1 MPGRLRAFLV
11 DDEPLA
17 VTRLS
22 RLLGA
27 TGRVEVVGRAGDAAE
42 ALAALGRLDADVVFL
57 DIHMPGMTGLELAA
71 RLPRDPSIVFTTAYD
86 QHALAAFETNA
97 VDYLLKPIERKRLE
111 RALDKLERLRDDPS
125 SADTAAILG
134 RLAAALRAAPAPFL
148 ERLPF
153 RTRDGIQLLDVRT
166 ITHFVARDRLTHA
179 VTQTGDHV
187 VDFGLA
193 DLESK
198 LDPAKF
204 LRIHRAA
211 VVNLDY
217 VGELQPWPG
226 GRLLVRLKGTSRT
239 ELEVARDRVRALKDR
254 LAL

>member
-1 MPGRLRAFLV
+1 MASRLRALLV

-17 VTRLS
+17 LTRLF

-27 TGRVEVVGRAGDAAE
+27 TGRVDVVGRAGDAVE
-42 ALAALGRLDADVVFL
+42 ALAALDRLGADVVFL
-57 DIHMPGMTGLELAA
+57 DIHMPGMTGLELAK
-71 RLPRDPSIVFTTAYD
+71 RLPQGLAIVFTTAYD
-86 QHALAAFETNA
+86 QHALQAFEANA
-97 VDYLLKPIERKRLE
+97 VDYLLKPVERPRLE

-125 SADTAAILG
+125 RADTTAILA
-134 RLAAALRAAPAPFL
+134 RLAAALRTAPAPFL

-153 RTRDGIQLLDVRT
+153 RTRDGIQLLDIKTV
-166 ITHFVARDRLTHA
+166 THFVARDRLTHA
-179 VTQTGDHV
+179 VTPSGDHV

-217 VGELQPWPG
+217 VGEIQPWPG
-226 GRLLVRLKGTSRT
+226 GRLLVRLKGAPRT
-239 ELEVARDRVRALKDR
+239 ELEVARDRVRVLKDR

>member
-1 MPGRLRAFLV
+1 MARLRALLV

-17 VTRLS
+17 LTRLS
-22 RLLGA
+22 RLLSA
-27 TGRVEVVGRAGDAAE
+27 TGRVDVVGRVGDAAE
-42 ALAALGRLDADVVFL
+42 ALALDRLGADVVFL
-57 DIHMPGMTGLELAA
+57 DIHMPGMTGLELAK
-71 RLPRDPSIVFTTAYD
+71 RLPPGLSIVFTTAYD
-86 QHALAAFETNA
+86 QHALAAFEANA
-97 VDYLLKPIERKRLE
+97 VDYLLKPIERKRLD
-111 RALDKLERLRDDPS
+111 RALDKLERLRDDPAR
-125 SADTAAILG
+125 ADTTAILG
-134 RLAAALRAAPAPFL
+134 RLAAALRTTPAPFL

-166 ITHFVARDRLTHA
+166 VTHFVARDRLTHA
-179 VTQTGDHV
+179 VTPTGDHV

-217 VGELQPWPG
+217 VSEIQPWPG
-226 GRLLVRLKGTSRT
+226 GRLLVRLKGAPRT
-239 ELEVARDRVRALKDR
+239 ELEVARDRVRVLKDR

>member
-1 MPGRLRAFLV
+1 MAGRLRALLV

-17 VTRLS
+17 LTRLV
-22 RLLGA
+22 RLLSA
-27 TGRVEVVGRAGDAAE
+27 TGRVDVVGRASDAAE
-42 ALAALGRLDADVVFL
+42 ALATLDRLGADVVFL
-57 DIHMPGMTGLELAA
+57 DIHMPGMTGLELAK
-71 RLPRDPSIVFTTAYD
+71 RLPRGLAIVFTTAYD
-86 QHALAAFETNA
+86 QHALAAFEANA
-97 VDYLLKPIERKRLE
+97 VDYLLKPVERPRLE

-125 SADTAAILG
+125 RGETTALLE
-134 RLAAALRAAPAPFL
+134 RLAAALRTAPAPFL

-153 RTRDGIQLLDVRT
+153 RTRDGIQLLDVKAV
-166 ITHFVARDRLTHA
+166 THFVARDRLTHA
-179 VTQTGDHV
+179 VTPGGDHV

-198 LDPAKF
+198 LDPTKF

-217 VGELQPWPG
+217 VGEIQPWPG
-226 GRLLVRLKGTSRT
+226 GRLLVRLKGMARV
-239 ELEVARDRVRALKDR
+239 ELEVARDRVRALKER

>member
-1 MPGRLRAFLV
+1 MTGRLRAFLV

-17 VTRLS
+17 LTRLS
-22 RLLGA
+22 RLLNA
-27 TGRVEVVGRAGDAAE
+27 TGRVEIVGRAGDAAE
-42 ALAALGRLDADVVFL
+42 ARDALSRLGADVVFL
-57 DIHMPGMTGLELAA
+57 DIHMPGMTGLELAE
-71 RLPRDPSIVFTTAYD
+71 RLPRGLSIVFTTAYD
-86 QHALAAFETNA
+86 QHALQAFEANA
-97 VDYLLKPIERKRLE
+97 VDYLLKPIERERLE
-111 RALDKLERLRDDPS
+111 RAIDKLERFRDDPAR
-125 SADTAAILG
+125 ADTTAILG
-134 RLAAALRAAPAPFL
+134 RLAAALRTAPAPFL

-153 RTRDGIQLLDVRT
+153 RTRDGIQLLDVKT
-166 ITHFVARDRLTHA
+166 VTHFVARDRLTHA
-179 VTQTGDHV
+179 VTPSGDHV

-217 VGELQPWPG
+217 VGEIQPWPG
-226 GRLLVRLKGTSRT
+226 GRLLVRLKGTPRT
-239 ELEVARDRVRALKDR
+239 ELEVARDRVRALKQR